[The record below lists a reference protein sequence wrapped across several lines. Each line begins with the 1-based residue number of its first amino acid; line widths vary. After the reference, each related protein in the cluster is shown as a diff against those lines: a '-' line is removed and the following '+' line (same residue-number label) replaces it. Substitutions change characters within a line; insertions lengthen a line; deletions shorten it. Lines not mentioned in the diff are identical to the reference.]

1 MSDDLVKKLE
11 QYKKIDPDFK
21 KAVEV
26 LVESEA
32 TFGGGDIEVE
42 IVTKPDNS
50 GLKP

>member
-11 QYKKIDPDFK
+11 QYKRIDPDFK

-32 TFGGGDIEVE
+32 LHGGDDVDVE
-42 IVTKPDNS
+42 IVTKLDDS
-50 GLKP
+50 GLNP